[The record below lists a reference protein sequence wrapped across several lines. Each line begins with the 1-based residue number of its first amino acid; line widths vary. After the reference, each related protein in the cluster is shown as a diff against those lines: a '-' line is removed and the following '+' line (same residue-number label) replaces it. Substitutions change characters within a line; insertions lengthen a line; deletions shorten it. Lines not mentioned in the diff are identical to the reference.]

1 MTTNRRNRNKQDKL
15 FAQVAA
21 FLATQGKEMPS
32 VDSATDR
39 DYRNDDAVLLFVHH
53 PAGFKPG
60 ICKNCGRVFG
70 VNKKAVGFCS
80 DPCRREDWRKT
91 TGLEWRAISTHDV
104 WEGDPPLILKPE
116 QFDRL
121 RQLAEW
127 FSTNRT
133 VLDTLVEKPSEQAP
147 ELEFLSEVE
156 SDPED
161 SEDFDPQEI
170 AELVLQDDQIPT
182 LETIVKDAPNEF
194 QESLPTNPHHGPSAS
209 SLELTSEE
217 AFLFES

>member
-1 MTTNRRNRNKQDKL
+1 MPTPKRRRNKQDAL

-39 DYRNDDAVLLFVHH
+39 DYRSNDAVIVFAHH

-60 ICKNCGRVFG
+60 ICKNCGGVFAT
-70 VNKKAVGFCS
+70 NRKSVGFCS

-104 WEGDPPLILKPE
+104 WEGDPPLIISPE
-116 QFDRL
+116 QFEKMR
-121 RQLAEW
+121 AIAAW
-127 FSTNRT
+127 FNTNRT
-133 VLDTLVEKPSEQAP
+133 MLDTLVEKPSTQAP
-147 ELEFLSEVE
+147 ELEFLSPAE

-170 AELVLQDDQIPT
+170 AEELFQRGLVT
-182 LETIVKDAPNEF
+182 EEEF
-194 QESLPTNPHHGPSAS
+194 VATSASESQEFLPTNPHHEPSAS
-209 SLELTSEE
+209 SLELTDEE
-217 AFLFES
+217 ASLFEF